1 MKLSVIIPVYNQED
15 LILKA
20 IKSIPPLEDIEIIV
34 IDDCSTDDTLE
45 VVRTYQYYS
54 PQNIV
59 VLYNSVNMGVG
70 FSVNKGLDNAQ
81 GEYIVLLGSDDYFID
96 LSVLDEL
103 DGTDLIYFDLITN
116 DGTVF
121 HLEPET
127 KQLYCGS
134 TKFIRRDFIGETRNP
149 EIRQAE
155 DFYFYKS
162 LLLKKPTEKYLNR
175 VLKHYNYPREGSL
188 TWNANRK

>member
-1 MKLSVIIPVYNQED
+1 M
-15 LILKA
+15 
-20 IKSIPPLEDIEIIV
+20 

>member
-45 VVRTYQYYS
+45 VIRTYQYYS

-59 VLYNSVNMGVG
+59 ILHNSENMGVG

-96 LSVLDEL
+96 LLVLDEL
-103 DGTDLIYFDLITN
+103 DGTDLIYFDLQIN
-116 DGTVF
+116 DGSVWKLT
-121 HLEPET
+121 PET
-127 KQLYCGS
+127 KKGFCGS
-134 TKFIRRDFIGETRNP
+134 TKFMRREFIGETRNP
-149 EIRQAE
+149 EVRQGE
-155 DFYFYKS
+155 DFYFYDA

-188 TWNANRK
+188 TWNANHK